1 MAVAGRI
8 GRVALPLLLTAGLA
22 AAEPVPGDRAGCCGP
37 GWGGPGYGGPG
48 YGGPGYVGP
57 GYGPGYAPY
66 RPYYPGY
73 PPPAAVPPA
82 YVPPRAWAP
91 PVVVVPV
98 QPPATIGRPPA
109 EFVYW
114 CDDPRGYYPNVTTC
128 HGPWREVS
136 ATSPR

>member
-22 AAEPVPGDRAGCCGP
+22 AAEPAPGDRAGCCGGP
-37 GWGGPGYGGPG
+37 GWGGA
-48 YGGPGYVGP
+48 

-73 PPPAAVPPA
+73 PPPAYGPPAYGPPAYVPPA

-98 QPPATIGRPPA
+98 QPPATLGRPPA